1 MTLSDAHMLC
11 ILARGLEHAEVRG
24 RVNNRLAKCCT
35 VAAVIDL
42 LERGL
47 YYQSNFKVKSPVR
60 ADACTQIF
68 NIKSRRSSII
78 ETAWG
83 ILDPG
88 STGLALLGKE
98 GLGTN
103 FHVDRTQAEDL
114 AFPINIDSASR
125 VH

>member
-1 MTLSDAHMLC
+1 MLC
-11 ILARGLEHAEVRG
+11 ILARGFEHAAVRG
-24 RVNNRLAKCCT
+24 RVNNRLAKRCT

-47 YYQSNFKVKSPVR
+47 SYQSNFKVKSPVR
-60 ADACTQIF
+60 ADACRQIL
-68 NIKSRRSSII
+68 NIKSRRPGSSIT

-103 FHVDRTQAEDL
+103 FHVDRTEAENL
-114 AFPINIDSASR
+114 AFPISIDSASR